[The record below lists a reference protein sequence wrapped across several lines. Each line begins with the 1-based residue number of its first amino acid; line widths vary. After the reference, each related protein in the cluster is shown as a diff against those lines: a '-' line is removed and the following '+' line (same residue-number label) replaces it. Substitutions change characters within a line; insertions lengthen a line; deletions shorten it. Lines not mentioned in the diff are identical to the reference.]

1 MRLFASILLLVMAS
15 CESRPVYAR
24 RPTITS
30 AASVTAAGT
39 TIAVNTKTLTK
50 GVKVFHR
57 HVIKPTIKA
66 VTGK

>member
-1 MRLFASILLLVMAS
+1 MRAIALLLLF
-15 CESRPVYAR
+15 CCTLQAR

-30 AASVTAAGT
+30 AASVTAAAT

-57 HVIKPTIKA
+57 HVTKPIIKA